1 MGGCFG
7 RLSDGERR
15 DDGAKGERRGA
26 KTLRFTSINQSNKYL
41 KHKNRLNRGDNY
53 GNKSDIRRRHFEA
66 PGEDS
71 VRRKRGDMDRDKK
84 TQNERNT

>member
-1 MGGCFG
+1 MDGGGLMSKAGFK
-7 RLSDGERR
+7 E
-15 DDGAKGERRGA
+15 
-26 KTLRFTSINQSNKYL
+26 LRAWQNGKDLAVCNKYL